1 MSKKQVGEVQ
11 LPKKLIPVFEGTA
24 RIRGAYGGRGSGKTR
39 SFALMS
45 AVFGFRWGQS
55 GLRGTILCGR
65 EFMNSLGESSM
76 AEVKNAILSVDWLA
90 SYYEIGEKFIRSK
103 DGRITYTFAGLRRSL
118 DSIKSQSRILIAWVD
133 EAESVSG
140 RAWDLLMPTVREE
153 DQSIGFN
160 SEIWVTWNP
169 ESKYSATHERFREK
183 FPSNSKIV
191 SLNWQD
197 NDWFPDILNEQRLE
211 DKDKRPDMYE
221 WIWDGGFQVFSE
233 GAYYSTELR
242 RAKDED
248 RICKVRYDRGKG
260 VITSWDLGIGDST
273 SIVFAQFIG
282 AEIHIIDFY
291 EASGAGLEHYVKT
304 LQDKGYV
311 YDQHVLPH
319 DVRVRELGSGKSRVE
334 MLEELGIHNIEIAPQ
349 LLIDDGIQ
357 QVRTMLDKCYFDEVQ
372 CEKLID
378 SLLAYSREWD
388 DNGMTWRMRPK
399 HDWSSHAADAM
410 RYLAVGYS
418 EHTFNWD
425 KPLRRNLKGVV

>member
-1 MSKKQVGEVQ
+1 MSKVADVE
-11 LPKKLIPVFEGTA
+11 LPAKLIPVFEGTA

-45 AVFGFRWGQS
+45 AVFGYRWGQS

-76 AEVKNAILSVDWLA
+76 AEVKNAILSVDWLTD
-90 SYYEIGEKFIRSK
+90 YYEIGEKFIRSK
-103 DGRITYTFAGLRRSL
+103 DGNITYTFAGLRRSL

-153 DQSIGFN
+153 DKSIGFN

-169 ESKYSATHERFREK
+169 ESKYSATHERFRES

-191 SLNWQD
+191 ALQWQD

-221 WIWDGGFQVFSE
+221 HIWEGGYLVYSE

-248 RICKVRYDRGKG
+248 RITKVRYDRGKG
-260 VITSWDLGIGDST
+260 VITAWDLGIGDST

-282 AEIHIIDFY
+282 AEVHIIDFY
-291 EASGAGLEHYVKT
+291 EASGAGLEHYVKV

-334 MLEELGIHNIEIAPQ
+334 MLEELGIHNIDIAPQ

-357 QVRTMLDKCYFDEVQ
+357 QVRTLLDKCYFDEVS

-399 HDWSSHAADAM
+399 HDWSSHACDAM
-410 RYLAVGYS
+410 RYLAIGYRPFN
-418 EHTFNWD
+418 ENWD
-425 KPLRRNLKGVV
+425 KPLRRNLQGVV

>member
-24 RIRGAYGGRGSGKTR
+24 RIRGSFGGRGSGKTH
-39 SFALMS
+39 SFALMT
-45 AVFGFRWGQS
+45 AVFGYRWGRS

-76 AEVKNAILSVDWLA
+76 AEVKNAILSVAWLA
-90 SYYEIGEKFIRSK
+90 DYYEIGEKFIRSK
-103 DGRITYTFAGLRRSL
+103 DGNITYSFAGLRRSL

-140 RAWDLLMPTVREE
+140 RAWDLLLPTVREE
-153 DQSIGFN
+153 DKSIGFN

-169 ESKYSATHERFREK
+169 ESKYSATHERFRK
-183 FPSNSKIV
+183 TQPRDSKIV

-197 NDWFPDILNEQRLE
+197 NDWFPEVLNEQRLE
-211 DKDKRPDMYE
+211 DKDKRPDQYE
-221 WIWDGGFQVFSE
+221 WIWDGGFQVYSE
-233 GAYYSTELR
+233 GAYYTAELR
-242 RAKDED
+242 RARDED
-248 RICKVRYDRGKG
+248 RITKVRYDRAKG
-260 VITSWDLGIGDST
+260 VITAWDLGIGDST
-273 SIVFAQFIG
+273 SIVFSQFIG
-282 AEIHIIDFY
+282 TEIHIIDFY
-291 EASGAGLEHYVKT
+291 EASGAGLEHYVKV

-319 DVRVRELGSGKSRVE
+319 DVRVRELGSGKSRIE

-357 QVRTMLDKCYFDEVQ
+357 QVRTMLDKCYFDEVS

-378 SLLAYSREWD
+378 SLLAYSRAWD

-399 HDWSSHAADAM
+399 HDWSSHACDAM
-410 RYLAVGYS
+410 RYLAIGYKPFF
-418 EHTFNWD
+418 ENWD
-425 KPLRRNLKGVV
+425 KPLRRKLKGIV

>member
-1 MSKKQVGEVQ
+1 VSKVADVE
-11 LPKKLIPVFEGTA
+11 LPAKLIPVFEGTA

-39 SFALMS
+39 SFALMT
-45 AVFGFRWGQS
+45 AVFGYRWGMS

-65 EFMNSLGESSM
+65 EFMNSLNESSM

-90 SYYEIGEKFIRSK
+90 DYYEIGEKFIRSK
-103 DGRITYTFAGLRRSL
+103 DGNITYTFAGLRRSL

-133 EAESVSG
+133 EAETVSG

-153 DQSIGFN
+153 DKSIGFN

-169 ESKYSATHERFREK
+169 ESKYSATHERFRQTQ
-183 FPSNSKIV
+183 PSNSKIV
-191 SLNWQD
+191 SLQWED
-197 NDWFPDILNEQRLE
+197 NDWFPEVLDEQRIE
-211 DKDKRPDMYE
+211 DRDKRPDMYE
-221 WIWDGGFQVFSE
+221 HIWEGGYLVYSE

-248 RICKVRYDRGKG
+248 RICKVRYDRAKG

-273 SIVFAQFIG
+273 SVVFAQFIG
-282 AEIHIIDFY
+282 AEVHIIDYY
-291 EASGAGLEHYVKT
+291 EASGAGLEHYVKM

-311 YDQHVLPH
+311 YDQHIFPH
-319 DVRVRELGSGKSRVE
+319 DVRVRELGSGKSRIE
-334 MLEELGIHNIEIAPQ
+334 MLEDLGIYNIEIAPQ

-357 QVRTMLDKCYFDEVQ
+357 SVRTLIDKCYFDEVQ

-388 DNGMTWRMRPK
+388 DNGNTWRMRPK
-399 HDWSSHAADAM
+399 HDWSSHGSDAM
-410 RYLAVGYS
+410 RYLAIGYRPFN
-418 EHTFNWD
+418 ENWD
-425 KPLRRNLKGVV
+425 KPLRRNLQGVV

>member
-1 MSKKQVGEVQ
+1 MKNTVAEVQ
-11 LPKKLIPVFEGTA
+11 LPKKLIPVFEGSA

-39 SFALMS
+39 SFALMT
-45 AVFGFRWGQS
+45 AVFGYRWGMS

-65 EFMNSLGESSM
+65 EFMNSLNESSM

-90 SYYEIGEKFIRSK
+90 DYYEIGEKFIRSK

-153 DQSIGFN
+153 DKSIGFS

-169 ESKYSATHERFREK
+169 ESKYSATHERFRES

-191 SLNWQD
+191 ALQWQD
-197 NDWFPDILNEQRLE
+197 NDWFPEVLDEQRLE
-211 DKDKRPDMYE
+211 DREKRPDMYE
-221 WIWDGGFQVFSE
+221 HIWEGGYLVYSE

-248 RICKVRYDRGKG
+248 RITKVRYDRGKG
-260 VITSWDLGIGDST
+260 VITAWDLGIGDST

-291 EASGAGLEHYVKT
+291 EASGAGLEHYVKV
-304 LQDKGYV
+304 LQDRGYV

-410 RYLAVGYS
+410 RYLAIGYRPFN
-418 EHTFNWD
+418 ENWD
-425 KPLRRNLKGVV
+425 KPLRRNLQGVV

>member
-1 MSKKQVGEVQ
+1 MSKVADVE
-11 LPKKLIPVFEGTA
+11 LPAKLIPVFEGTA

-39 SFALMS
+39 SFALMT
-45 AVFGFRWGQS
+45 AVFGYRWGMS

-65 EFMNSLGESSM
+65 EFMNSLNESSM

-90 SYYEIGEKFIRSK
+90 DYYEIGEKFIRSK
-103 DGRITYTFAGLRRSL
+103 DGNITYTFAGLRRSL

-133 EAESVSG
+133 EAETVSG

-153 DQSIGFN
+153 DKSIGFN

-169 ESKYSATHERFREK
+169 ESKYSATHERFRQTQ
-183 FPSNSKIV
+183 PSNSKIV
-191 SLNWQD
+191 SLQWED
-197 NDWFPDILNEQRLE
+197 NDWFPEVLDEQRIE
-211 DKDKRPDMYE
+211 DRDKRPDMYE
-221 WIWDGGFQVFSE
+221 HIWEGGYLVYSE

-248 RICKVRYDRGKG
+248 RICKVRYDRAKG

-273 SIVFAQFIG
+273 SVVFAQFIG
-282 AEIHIIDFY
+282 AEVHIIDYY
-291 EASGAGLEHYVKT
+291 EASGAGLEHYVKM

-311 YDQHVLPH
+311 YDQHIFPH
-319 DVRVRELGSGKSRVE
+319 DVRVRELGSGKSRIE
-334 MLEELGIHNIEIAPQ
+334 MLEDLGIYNIEIAPQ

-357 QVRTMLDKCYFDEVQ
+357 SVRTLIDKCYFDEVQ

-388 DNGMTWRMRPK
+388 DNGNTWRMRPK
-399 HDWSSHAADAM
+399 HDWSSHGSDAM
-410 RYLAVGYS
+410 RYLAIGYRPFN
-418 EHTFNWD
+418 ENWD
-425 KPLRRNLKGVV
+425 KPLRRNLQGVV

>member
-1 MSKKQVGEVQ
+1 MSKVADVQ
-11 LPKKLIPVFEGTA
+11 LPGKLIPVFEGTA

-39 SFALMS
+39 SFALMT
-45 AVFGFRWGQS
+45 AVFGYRWGMS

-65 EFMNSLGESSM
+65 EFMNSLSESSM

-90 SYYEIGEKFIRSK
+90 DYYEIGEKYIRSR
-103 DGRITYTFAGLRRSL
+103 DGNITYTFAGLRRSL

-153 DQSIGFN
+153 DKSIGFS

-169 ESKYSATHERFREK
+169 ESKYSATHERFRES

-191 SLNWQD
+191 ALQWQD
-197 NDWFPDILNEQRLE
+197 NDWFPEVLNEQRLE
-211 DKDKRPDMYE
+211 DKEKRPDMYE
-221 WIWDGGFQVFSE
+221 HIWEGGYLVYSE
-233 GAYYSTELR
+233 GSYYSTELR

-248 RICKVRYDRGKG
+248 RITKVRYDRGKG
-260 VITSWDLGIGDST
+260 VITAWDLGIGDST

-282 AEIHIIDFY
+282 AEVHIIDFY
-291 EASGAGLEHYVKT
+291 EASGAGLEHYVKV

-357 QVRTMLDKCYFDEVQ
+357 QVRTLLDKCYFDEVS
-372 CEKLID
+372 CEKLVD

-388 DNGMTWRMRPK
+388 DNGNTWRMRPK

-410 RYLAVGYS
+410 RYLAIGYRPFN
-418 EHTFNWD
+418 ENWD
-425 KPLRRNLKGVV
+425 KPLRRNLQGVV

>member
-1 MSKKQVGEVQ
+1 MKNTVAEVQ
-11 LPKKLIPVFEGTA
+11 LPKKLIPVFEGSA

-45 AVFGFRWGQS
+45 AVFGYRWGMS

-76 AEVKNAILSVDWLA
+76 AEVKNAILSVNWLA
-90 SYYEIGEKFIRSK
+90 EYYEIGEKFIRSK
-103 DGRITYTFAGLRRSL
+103 DGNITYTFAGLRRSL

-153 DQSIGFN
+153 DKSIGFN

-169 ESKYSATHERFREK
+169 ESKYSATHERFRES

-191 SLNWQD
+191 ALQWQD
-197 NDWFPDILNEQRLE
+197 NEWFPEVLNEQRLE
-211 DKDKRPDMYE
+211 DKEKRPDMYE
-221 WIWDGGFQVFSE
+221 HIWEGGYLVYSE

-260 VITSWDLGIGDST
+260 VITAWDLGIGDST

-282 AEIHIIDFY
+282 AEVHIIDFY
-291 EASGAGLEHYVKT
+291 EASGAGLEHYVKV
-304 LQDKGYV
+304 LQDRGYV

-357 QVRTMLDKCYFDEVQ
+357 QVRTLLDKCYFDEVS

-388 DNGMTWRMRPK
+388 DNGNTWRMRPK

-410 RYLAVGYS
+410 RYLAIGYRPFN
-418 EHTFNWD
+418 ENWD
-425 KPLRRNLKGVV
+425 KPLRRNLQGVV

>member
-1 MSKKQVGEVQ
+1 
-11 LPKKLIPVFEGTA
+11 
-24 RIRGAYGGRGSGKTR
+24 
-39 SFALMS
+39 
-45 AVFGFRWGQS
+45 
-55 GLRGTILCGR
+55 
-65 EFMNSLGESSM
+65 MNSLGESSM

-90 SYYEIGEKFIRSK
+90 DYYEIGEKFIRSK

-153 DQSIGFN
+153 DKSIGFN

-169 ESKYSATHERFREK
+169 ESKYSATHERFRES

-191 SLNWQD
+191 ALQWQD

-221 WIWDGGFQVFSE
+221 HIWEGGYLVYSE

-248 RICKVRYDRGKG
+248 RITKVRYDRGKG
-260 VITSWDLGIGDST
+260 VITAWDLGIGDST

-282 AEIHIIDFY
+282 AEVHIIDFY
-291 EASGAGLEHYVKT
+291 EASGAGLEHYVKV

-334 MLEELGIHNIEIAPQ
+334 MLEELGIHNIDIAPQ

-357 QVRTMLDKCYFDEVQ
+357 QVRTLLDKCYFDEVS

-399 HDWSSHAADAM
+399 HDWSSHACDAM
-410 RYLAVGYS
+410 RYLAIGYKPFF
-418 EHTFNWD
+418 ENWD
-425 KPLRRNLKGVV
+425 KPLRRKLKGIV

>member
-1 MSKKQVGEVQ
+1 MKNAVVDVE

-45 AVFGFRWGQS
+45 AVFGYRWGQS

-76 AEVKNAILSVDWLA
+76 AEVKNAILSVPWLA
-90 SYYEIGEKFIRSK
+90 DYYEIGEKFIRSK

-153 DQSIGFN
+153 DKSIGFN

-169 ESKYSATHERFREK
+169 ESKYSATHERFRDK

-191 SLNWQD
+191 SLQWED

-211 DKDKRPDMYE
+211 DKEKRPDMYE
-221 WIWDGGFQVFSE
+221 HIWEGGYLVYSE

-248 RICKVRYDRGKG
+248 RITKVRYDRAKG

-282 AEIHIIDFY
+282 AEIHIIDYY
-291 EASGAGLEHYVKT
+291 EASGAGLEHYVKV

-319 DVRVRELGSGKSRVE
+319 DVRVRELGTGKSRIE

-399 HDWSSHAADAM
+399 HDWSSHGSDAM
-410 RYLAVGYS
+410 RYLAIGYKPFN
-418 EHTFNWD
+418 ENWD
-425 KPLRRNLKGVV
+425 KPLRRNLQGVV

>member
-1 MSKKQVGEVQ
+1 MSKVADVE
-11 LPKKLIPVFEGTA
+11 LPAKLIPVFEGTA

-45 AVFGFRWGQS
+45 AVFGYRWGMS

-76 AEVKNAILSVDWLA
+76 AEVKNAILSVNWLA
-90 SYYEIGEKFIRSK
+90 EYYEIGEKFIRSK
-103 DGRITYTFAGLRRSL
+103 DGNITYTFAGLRRSL

-153 DQSIGFN
+153 DKSIGFN

-169 ESKYSATHERFREK
+169 ESKYSATHERFRES

-191 SLNWQD
+191 ALQWQD
-197 NDWFPDILNEQRLE
+197 NEWFPEVLNEQRLE
-211 DKDKRPDMYE
+211 DKEKRPDMYE
-221 WIWDGGFQVFSE
+221 HIWEGGYLVYSE

-248 RICKVRYDRGKG
+248 RITKVRYDRGKG
-260 VITSWDLGIGDST
+260 VITAWDLGIGDST

-282 AEIHIIDFY
+282 AEVHIIDFY
-291 EASGAGLEHYVKT
+291 EASGAGLEHYVKV
-304 LQDKGYV
+304 LQDRGYV

-357 QVRTMLDKCYFDEVQ
+357 QVRTMLDKCYFDEVS

-410 RYLAVGYS
+410 RYLAIGYRPFN
-418 EHTFNWD
+418 ENWD
-425 KPLRRNLKGVV
+425 KPLRRNLQGVV

>member
-1 MSKKQVGEVQ
+1 MSKVADVE
-11 LPKKLIPVFEGTA
+11 LPRKLIPVFEGTS

-45 AVFGFRWGQS
+45 AVFGYRWGQS

-76 AEVKNAILSVDWLA
+76 AEVKNAILSVPWLA
-90 SYYEIGEKFIRSK
+90 DYYEIGEKFIRSK

-153 DQSIGFN
+153 DKSIGFN

-191 SLNWQD
+191 SLQWED

-211 DKDKRPDMYE
+211 DKEKRPDMYE
-221 WIWDGGFQVFSE
+221 HIWEGGYLVYSE

-248 RICKVRYDRGKG
+248 RITKVRYDRAKG
-260 VITSWDLGIGDST
+260 VITAWDLGIGDST

-282 AEIHIIDFY
+282 AEIHIIDYY
-291 EASGAGLEHYVKT
+291 EASGAGLEHYVKV

-319 DVRVRELGSGKSRVE
+319 DVRVRELGSGKSRIE

-388 DNGMTWRMRPK
+388 DNGNTWRMRPK
-399 HDWSSHAADAM
+399 HDWSSHGADAM
-410 RYLAVGYS
+410 RYLAIGYKPFN
-418 EHTFNWD
+418 ENWD
-425 KPLRRNLKGVV
+425 KPLRRNLQGVV

>member
-1 MSKKQVGEVQ
+1 MKNAIVDVE
-11 LPKKLIPVFEGTA
+11 LPRKLIPVFEGTA

-45 AVFGFRWGQS
+45 AVFGYRWGQS

-90 SYYEIGEKFIRSK
+90 DYYEIGEKFIRSK

-153 DQSIGFN
+153 DKSIGFN

-191 SLNWQD
+191 ALQWED
-197 NDWFPDILNEQRLE
+197 NDWFPDILNAQRLE
-211 DKDKRPDMYE
+211 DKEKRPDMYE
-221 WIWDGGFQVFSE
+221 HIWEGGYLVYSE

-248 RICKVRYDRGKG
+248 RITKVRYDRAKG
-260 VITSWDLGIGDST
+260 VITAWDLGIGDST

-282 AEIHIIDFY
+282 TEVHIIDYY
-291 EASGAGLEHYVKT
+291 EASGAGLEHYVKI
-304 LQDKGYV
+304 LQDKGFV

-319 DVRVRELGSGKSRVE
+319 DVRVRELGTGKSRVE
-334 MLEELGIHNIEIAPQ
+334 MLEELGIHNIEIAPS

-357 QVRTMLDKCYFDEVQ
+357 QVRTMLDKCYFDEVS

-410 RYLAVGYS
+410 RYLAIGYKPFN
-418 EHTFNWD
+418 ENWD
-425 KPLRRNLKGVV
+425 KPLRRNLQGVV

>member
-1 MSKKQVGEVQ
+1 MSKVADVE
-11 LPKKLIPVFEGTA
+11 LPAKLIPVFEGTA

-45 AVFGFRWGQS
+45 AVFGYRWGMS

-90 SYYEIGEKFIRSK
+90 DYYEIGEKFIRSK

-153 DQSIGFN
+153 DKSIGFN

-169 ESKYSATHERFREK
+169 ESKYSATHERFRAN

-191 SLNWQD
+191 ALQWQD

-221 WIWDGGFQVFSE
+221 HIWEGGYLVYSE

-248 RICKVRYDRGKG
+248 RITKVRYDRGKG
-260 VITSWDLGIGDST
+260 VITAWDLGIGDST

-282 AEIHIIDFY
+282 AEVHIIDFY
-291 EASGAGLEHYVKT
+291 EASGAGLEHYVKV

-334 MLEELGIHNIEIAPQ
+334 MLEELGIHNIDIAPQ

-357 QVRTMLDKCYFDEVQ
+357 QVRTLLDKCYFDEVS

-399 HDWSSHAADAM
+399 HDWSSHACDAM
-410 RYLAVGYS
+410 RYLAIGYRPFN
-418 EHTFNWD
+418 ENWD
-425 KPLRRNLKGVV
+425 KPLRRNLQGVV

>member
-1 MSKKQVGEVQ
+1 MSKVADVE
-11 LPKKLIPVFEGTA
+11 LPAKLIPVFEGTA

-39 SFALMS
+39 SFALMT
-45 AVFGFRWGQS
+45 AVFGYRWGMS

-65 EFMNSLGESSM
+65 EFMNSLNESSM

-90 SYYEIGEKFIRSK
+90 DYYEIGEKFIRSK
-103 DGRITYTFAGLRRSL
+103 DGNITYTFAGLRRSL

-133 EAESVSG
+133 EAETVSG

-153 DQSIGFN
+153 DKSIGFN

-169 ESKYSATHERFREK
+169 ESKYSATHERFRQTQ
-183 FPSNSKIV
+183 PSNSKIV
-191 SLNWQD
+191 SLQWED
-197 NDWFPDILNEQRLE
+197 NDWFPEVLDEQRIE
-211 DKDKRPDMYE
+211 DRDKRPDMYE
-221 WIWDGGFQVFSE
+221 HIWEGGYLVYSE

-248 RICKVRYDRGKG
+248 RICKVRYDRAKG

-273 SIVFAQFIG
+273 SVVFAQFIG
-282 AEIHIIDFY
+282 TEIHIIDYY
-291 EASGAGLEHYVKT
+291 EASGAGLEHYVKM

-311 YDQHVLPH
+311 YDQHIFPH
-319 DVRVRELGSGKSRVE
+319 DVRVRELGSGKSRIE
-334 MLEELGIHNIEIAPQ
+334 MLEDLGIYNIEIAPQ

-357 QVRTMLDKCYFDEVQ
+357 SVRTLIDKCYFDEVQ

-388 DNGMTWRMRPK
+388 DNGNTWRMRPK
-399 HDWSSHAADAM
+399 HDWSSHGSDAM
-410 RYLAVGYS
+410 RYLAIGYRPFN
-418 EHTFNWD
+418 ENWD
-425 KPLRRNLKGVV
+425 KPLRRNLQGVV

>member
-1 MSKKQVGEVQ
+1 MKNAVADVQ
-11 LPKKLIPVFEGTA
+11 LPGKLIPVFEGTA

-39 SFALMS
+39 SFALMT
-45 AVFGFRWGQS
+45 AVFGYRWGMS

-65 EFMNSLGESSM
+65 EFMNSLSESSM

-90 SYYEIGEKFIRSK
+90 DYYEIGEKYIRSR
-103 DGRITYTFAGLRRSL
+103 DGNITYTFAGLRRSL

-153 DQSIGFN
+153 DKSIGFS

-169 ESKYSATHERFREK
+169 ESKYSATHERFREN

-191 SLNWQD
+191 ALQWQD
-197 NDWFPDILNEQRLE
+197 NDWFPEVLNEQRLE
-211 DKDKRPDMYE
+211 DKEKRPDMYE
-221 WIWDGGFQVFSE
+221 HIWEGGYLVYSE
-233 GAYYSTELR
+233 GSYYSTELR

-248 RICKVRYDRGKG
+248 RITKVRYDRGKG
-260 VITSWDLGIGDST
+260 VITAWDLGIGDST

-282 AEIHIIDFY
+282 AEVHIIDFY
-291 EASGAGLEHYVKT
+291 EASGAGLEHYVKV

-357 QVRTMLDKCYFDEVQ
+357 QVRTLLDKCYFDEVS
-372 CEKLID
+372 CEKLVD

-388 DNGMTWRMRPK
+388 DNGNTWRMRPK

-410 RYLAVGYS
+410 RYLAIGYRPFN
-418 EHTFNWD
+418 ENWD
-425 KPLRRNLKGVV
+425 KPLRRNLQGVV